1 MMNETNV
8 TTSVLPFASVF
19 GPVGYLAL
27 YGLTLAVICAVQ
39 LFLNA
44 LTMAAVLT
52 SPVFKTI
59 QPQRIVLALVPAVG
73 MLTATALGIRSVS
86 GIVLTFGLHE
96 RGVGLCQFAAVVLH
110 TALAMRNMM
119 WATLTVVI
127 YLSVRCG
134 IKKVKVLPLTVIIVT
149 LWLIAA
155 ATAIPYV
162 SPAYNYDILLDGVIC
177 FTELTTGAIIHLA
190 VSYITAGLSS
200 HVVVISF
207 VVATV
212 AFVKRNTVS
221 TEALLSRAMVKFAV
235 LLLVVTFIT
244 LGVNLLG
251 FVPLAMGEA
260 ATLAIVVWFHLLSTY
275 LLTSL
280 PGIVTPLLMAATFR
294 PVRES
299 MKNLLTCRFRKRKLE
314 STAS

>member
-1 MMNETNV
+1 M
-8 TTSVLPFASVF
+8 
-19 GPVGYLAL
+19 
-27 YGLTLAVICAVQ
+27 
-39 LFLNA
+39 
-44 LTMAAVLT
+44 
-52 SPVFKTI
+52 
-59 QPQRIVLALVPAVG
+59 
-73 MLTATALGIRSVS
+73 
-86 GIVLTFGLHE
+86 
-96 RGVGLCQFAAVVLH
+96 
-110 TALAMRNMM
+110 
-119 WATLTVVI
+119 VI

-221 TEALLSRAMVKFAV
+221 TEALLTRAMVKFAV

-244 LGVNLLG
+244 VGVNLLG

-299 MKNLLTCRFRKRKLE
+299 MKNLLTCRFKKRKLE